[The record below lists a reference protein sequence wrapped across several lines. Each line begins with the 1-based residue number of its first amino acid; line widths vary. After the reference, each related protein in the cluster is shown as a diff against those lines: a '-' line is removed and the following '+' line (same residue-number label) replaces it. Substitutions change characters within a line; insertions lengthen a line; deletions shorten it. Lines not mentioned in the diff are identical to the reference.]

1 MARTQALWE
10 SLQPSASFV
19 IVVAHI
25 SCITSGIVRV
35 ILLPTFHEEARSFLT
50 LLNTSNNADYLG
62 SIYLENL
69 EPSLHP
75 TGYQD
80 YKYLPTYPTRVP
92 STEKYVPNNVVSS
105 PWYTLLRY
113 TACTEQGKN
122 HGTMIL
128 DGVCYSVRTLMW
140 AHIITYGRALL

>member
-1 MARTQALWE
+1 MAWTQALWE
-10 SLQPSASFV
+10 ESFQASASFV
-19 IVVAHI
+19 IVVGHI

-35 ILLPTFHEEARSFLT
+35 ILSPTFHKETRSFLT
-50 LLNTSNNADYLG
+50 LLNTSNNADDLG
-62 SIYLENL
+62 SIYLENS

-80 YKYLPTYPTRVP
+80 YKYLPTYPT
-92 STEKYVPNNVVSS
+92 STEEYVPNNVVSS

-113 TACTEQGKN
+113 TSIAYTEQGES

-128 DGVCYSVRTLMW
+128 DGGCYSVKTLM
-140 AHIITYGRALL
+140 